1 MILGR
6 NSGLWLGL
14 VAATL
19 NAGVVVFGV
28 QLSTEQLAALNAF
41 ALALV
46 GVIANESDPTTA
58 GTISATIRGP
68 GR

>member
-14 VAATL
+14 VAAGL
-19 NAGVVVFGV
+19 NVSVVVFGIM
-28 QLSTEQLAALNAF
+28 LSAEQLAAINAL

-46 GVIANESDPTTA
+46 GIIANESDPTTA
-58 GTISATIRGP
+58 GTLAPTTKGP